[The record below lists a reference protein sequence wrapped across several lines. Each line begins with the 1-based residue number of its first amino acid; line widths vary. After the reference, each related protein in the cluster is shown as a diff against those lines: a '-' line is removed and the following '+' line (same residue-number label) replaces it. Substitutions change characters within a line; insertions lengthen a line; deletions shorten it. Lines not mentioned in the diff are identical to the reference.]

1 MPRSYAWA
9 QSEGF
14 VNQREVVRRKTQMDQ
29 ITVKGSEGIV
39 AKIVTSKD
47 GGPLRRIINGRS
59 RRPTGT
65 FTSIKA
71 GGRAMPHESVDG
83 ELKAMWIAESATSV
97 RRLLAQPHRLEISVS
112 GRSQPLVS
120 FPDLLLEMDEVAAQR
135 IVSGQPFAQALF
147 AAPENTGGKYTRTVV
162 LEIKTEA
169 DRRMEDA
176 EYRLK
181 LKLARKVYK
190 ALGVVFAVVKD
201 PGLFAPDL
209 PSVKRIVMNRHVA
222 IDSRDIEI
230 AASRVQDGPVALAD
244 LAASLGPSHLG
255 ISKAFA
261 LHVRRVI
268 SVDLND
274 PVGGQTA
281 VYPLIHAKPR
291 RTPGRAVWPKEPYAS
306 A

>member
-1 MPRSYAWA
+1 MEKHVHRIPAK
-9 QSEGF
+9 GF
-14 VNQREVVRRKTQMDQ
+14 D
-29 ITVKGSEGIV
+29 GIV
-39 AKIVTSKD
+39 ARIVTSED
-47 GGPLRRIINGRS
+47 GGPIRRILNGRS

-71 GGRAMPHESVDG
+71 GGRAMPHESVKG
-83 ELKAMWIAESATSV
+83 ELTAMWIAEAATSV
-97 RRLLAQPHRLEISVS
+97 RRILAQPHRLEISVS
-112 GRSQPLVS
+112 GRSQPLRY
-120 FPDLLLEMDEVAAQR
+120 FADLMLEMDEPAAR
-135 IVSGQPFAQALF
+135 RMVSGQPFAQAMF

-169 DRRMEDA
+169 DRRMDDA

-190 ALGVVFAVVKD
+190 GLGVVFAVVQD

-230 AASRVQDGPVALAD
+230 AASRVQEGPVALAD

-268 SVDLND
+268 SIDLNG
-274 PVGGQTA
+274 PVGAQTA
-281 VYPLIHAKPR
+281 VHPTR
-291 RTPGRAVWPKEPYAS
+291 GDGTRCTSRSAVWPKEPYAR

>member
-1 MPRSYAWA
+1 MH
-9 QSEGF
+9 
-14 VNQREVVRRKTQMDQ
+14 Q
-29 ITVKGSEGIV
+29 IPVKGFDGIV
-39 AKIVTSKD
+39 ARIVTSED
-47 GGPLRRIINGRS
+47 GGPIRRILNGRS

-71 GGRAMPHESVDG
+71 GGRAMPHESVEG
-83 ELKAMWIAESATSV
+83 ELKAMWIAEAAASV

-112 GRSQPLVS
+112 GRSRPLLY
-120 FPDLLLEMDEVAAQR
+120 FADLLLEMDDPAARR
-135 IVSGQPFAQALF
+135 IASGQPFAQAVF
-147 AAPENTGGKYTRTVV
+147 AEPENTGGKYTRTVV

-181 LKLARKVYK
+181 LKLARKVYEG
-190 ALGVVFAVVKD
+190 LGVVFAVVQD

-230 AASRVQDGPVALAD
+230 VASRVEEGPVALAD
-244 LAASLGPSHLG
+244 LAAFLGPGHLG
-255 ISKAFA
+255 ISKTFA

-268 SVDLND
+268 SIDLNGS
-274 PVGGQTA
+274 VEAQTA
-281 VYPLIHAKPR
+281 VHPVRNA
-291 RTPGRAVWPKEPYAS
+291 RTRGARGSAVWPNEPFAR